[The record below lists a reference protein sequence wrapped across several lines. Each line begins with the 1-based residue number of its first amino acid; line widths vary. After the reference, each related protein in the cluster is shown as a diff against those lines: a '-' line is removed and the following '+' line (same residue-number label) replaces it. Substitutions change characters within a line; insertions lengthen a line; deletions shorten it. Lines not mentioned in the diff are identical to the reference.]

1 MNKRLLVVLSLL
13 LSACVSAGGPKNSS
27 SSRTAA
33 ALAVSPDA
41 LLEAAELRAALAD
54 AYKIIETRGTTAP
67 VIVDADAALSIA
79 IPEHR
84 TVNGAIEYFS
94 TRLKPSIQTS
104 LTRSSRYHAM
114 ITKVLDEKKLPRG
127 LAYLPVI
134 ESAYIPT
141 LTSKAGAYGIWQFMP
156 DTAREHGLRVDWWV
170 DERANPEKSTR
181 AAATYLA
188 SLYREFGDWSLA
200 LAAYNCGQG
209 RVRRTL
215 RETGATT
222 FWELLDQSAL
232 PKETRGYVP
241 TFFATLVI
249 VSDPAT
255 YGFKLEERR
264 EEVVEAVAI
273 QGPVT
278 LAHIASRI
286 GADEKLLKDYNPE
299 FRRGVLPP
307 GTSRLKVPTTYA
319 AELRANA
326 DRFRFDDEKLPI
338 ATYTARK
345 GDSLD
350 KLATLVGVSKD
361 ELRLMNDRRG
371 DVRDGESILLPV
383 SEQRLASLLQQEREQ
398 PSRKY
403 HFVKKGDT
411 LYSIAK
417 KHDLTIE
424 ELSELNELKTGR
436 KLKLGE
442 RLRVNTTQ
450 AVTAG
455 GM

>member
-1 MNKRLLVVLSLL
+1 MSKRLLVVLALL
-13 LSACVSAGGPKNSS
+13 LSACVSAGGPKNNPGSK
-27 SSRTAA
+27 
-33 ALAVSPDA
+33 AVVAVAISPDA
-41 LLEAAELRAALAD
+41 QLEAAELRQALAD
-54 AYKIIETRGTTAP
+54 AYKIIETRASTAP

-84 TVNGAIEYFS
+84 TVSGAIDYFS

-104 LTRSSRYHAM
+104 LTRSSRYHTM

-141 LTSKAGAYGIWQFMP
+141 LTSKAGAHGIWQFMP

-215 RETGATT
+215 RETGAST

-255 YGFKLEERR
+255 YGFKLEEPR
-264 EEVVEAVAI
+264 EEVVEAVSI

-286 GADEKLLKDYNPE
+286 GADEKLLKDFNPE

-307 GTSRLKVPTTYA
+307 GTSRLKVPTTYV

-326 DRFRFDDEKLPI
+326 DRFRFEDEQLPV
-338 ATYTARK
+338 ATFTARK

-350 KLATLVGVSKD
+350 TLAKLVGVAKGD
-361 ELRLMNDRRG
+361 LQLMNDRRG
-371 DVRDGESILLPV
+371 DVRNGESIYLPV
-383 SEQRLASLLQQEREQ
+383 SEQKLARLLQQERER
-398 PSRKY
+398 PSLKY
-403 HFVKKGDT
+403 HLVKKGET

-424 ELSELNELKTGR
+424 ELSDLNELKESR
-436 KLKLGE
+436 KLKPGE
-442 RLRVNTTQ
+442 RLRVNVTQ
-450 AVTAG
+450 ALTAG